1 MEGEILPKV
10 LDSLRTR
17 VSDFNFKNWF
27 KNLSWKYEEPDQVII
42 TVPSKFIRDWLSE
55 HYLELIRFELFRCAG
70 REHKIQFKVDRHIN
84 RNLDLFA
91 EANSG
96 DPALGATLKTLN
108 TVNTAVDP
116 TATGSA
122 THTLPAVKE
131 GVEPSPVQLVNQFIR
146 KAERRKGPVGVAA
159 QTMPAPRTS
168 FNHKYSFDHF
178 VVGNSNQFVH
188 AACKA
193 VALQPAKSYNPL
205 FIYGGVGLGKT
216 HLLSAIGMEVLKNYP
231 NMRIIY
237 TTGEQFTNELIN
249 AIRDE
254 KTYDLRKKYRDN
266 CDMLL
271 IDDIQFIAGK
281 ERTMEEFFHTF
292 NSLYENR
299 KQIIMTS
306 DQYPKNIDRLEE
318 RLKSR
323 FSWGLLADIQSP
335 DFETRCAILRKKAAE
350 DGVSIPADVC
360 QYIASNIVSNV
371 RDLEGALVRVCA
383 FASLAK
389 LPINI
394 DVSREVLKEILI
406 PAKPDLSIE
415 AIQGAVAE
423 FYKIKIADLKSKRR
437 HKNLA
442 VPRQIAMYLCKKH
455 LHASFPQIG
464 TKFGGKDHSTVI
476 HAVEKIK
483 RVLTSDYAIQSD
495 VTELERHMGC
505 GMAA

>member
-10 LDSLRTR
+10 LDALRTR

-27 KNLSWKYEEPDQVII
+27 KNLEWKYEEPNQVII

-55 HYLELIRFELFRCAG
+55 HYLELIRFELFRCTG
-70 REHKIQFKVDRHIN
+70 REHKIVFKVEKNVN
-84 RNLDLFA
+84 RNLELFSA
-91 EANSG
+91 PSQIK
-96 DPALGATLKTLN
+96 DALLSAPDASKLGPV
-108 TVNTAVDP
+108 VNTNAE
-116 TATGSA
+116 
-122 THTLPAVKE
+122 LPH
-131 GVEPSPVQLVNQFIR
+131 GPSPVKLVNQFIR
-146 KAERRKGPVGVAA
+146 KAEKRKPGAAVAEAPVMA
-159 QTMPAPRTS
+159 RTV
-168 FNHKYSFDHF
+168 FNPKYSFDSF

-216 HLLSAIGMEVLKNYP
+216 HLLNAIGLEIQKNYP
-231 NMRIIY
+231 QMRVIY

-254 KTYDLRKKYRDN
+254 KTYELRKKYRDN

-292 NSLYENR
+292 NALYENR
-299 KQIIMTS
+299 KQIILTS

-335 DFETRCAILRKKAAE
+335 DFETRCAILRKKASE
-350 DGVSIPADVC
+350 DGVNIPQDVC
-360 QYIASNIVSNV
+360 QYIASNIASNV

-394 DVSREVLKEILI
+394 DVSKEVLKEILI
-406 PAKPDLSIE
+406 PAKPDLTIESI
-415 AIQGAVAE
+415 QNAVAD
-423 FYKIKIADLKSKRR
+423 FYKIKISDLKSKRR

-455 LHASFPQIG
+455 LSVSFPQIG
-464 TKFGGKDHSTVI
+464 TKFGGKDHTTVI

-483 RVLTSDYAIQSD
+483 KILGSDHSIQSD
-495 VTELERHMGC
+495 VNELERHMGF
-505 GMAA
+505 GIAAAA